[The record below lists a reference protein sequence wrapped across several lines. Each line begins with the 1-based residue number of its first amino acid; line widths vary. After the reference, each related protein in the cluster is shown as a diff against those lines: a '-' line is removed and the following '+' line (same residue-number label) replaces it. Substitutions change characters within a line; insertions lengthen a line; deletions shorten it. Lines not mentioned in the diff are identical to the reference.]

1 LVSKFF
7 IRMCVRAN
15 EFAPPTIKRMYL
27 DAQQLVNANGPEK
40 ISERS
45 AGMVRSTLIAEREDR
60 P

>member
-1 LVSKFF
+1 
-7 IRMCVRAN
+7 MCVRAN